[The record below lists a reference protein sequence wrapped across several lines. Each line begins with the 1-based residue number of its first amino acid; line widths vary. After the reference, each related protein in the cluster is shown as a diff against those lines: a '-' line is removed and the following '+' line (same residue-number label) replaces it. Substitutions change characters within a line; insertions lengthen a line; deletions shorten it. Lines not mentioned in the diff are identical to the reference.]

1 MSATDQMSAPLP
13 SQTWLCIGTSAQKQ
27 LCKRAASEPTKQSKK
42 SKTSQKQSGTRQL
55 AGLWADLPVQQPHNS
70 LPELLQVADCFL
82 LPAML

>member
-1 MSATDQMSAPLP
+1 MNDPLP

-27 LCKRAASEPTKQSKK
+27 LHRRAASEPTL
-42 SKTSQKQSGTRQL
+42 SKTTWHQAACR
-55 AGLWADLPVQQPHNS
+55 GLWADLPVQQPHNS